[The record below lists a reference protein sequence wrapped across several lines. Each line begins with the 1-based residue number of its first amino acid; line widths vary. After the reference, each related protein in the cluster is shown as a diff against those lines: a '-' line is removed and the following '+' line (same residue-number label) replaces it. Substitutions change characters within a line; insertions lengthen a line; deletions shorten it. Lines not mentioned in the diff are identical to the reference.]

1 MKELFGAVGAAIV
14 VIALVVGIGV
24 GGSIGGYYL
33 YAYLAPKYESTRRD
47 VMLQSRAYSEGETR
61 NLYRLKIQSDA
72 APSPEA
78 KQTLRL
84 AAQHECEAL
93 DRSRL
98 PADLSAFC
106 NPMGQ

>member
-1 MKELFGAVGAAIV
+1 MKIAFACIVGVPLFLAAIFG
-14 VIALVVGIGV
+14 LN
-24 GGSIGGYYL
+24 Y
-33 YAYLAPKYESTRRD
+33 YAYGTYNFFAPKYEATRRD

-61 NLYRLKIQSDA
+61 NLYRLKIQYEA

-78 KQTLRL
+78 KQTLKL
-84 AAQHECEAL
+84 AARHECEAL

>member
-1 MKELFGAVGAAIV
+1 MKFFGAALGALLILSAIV
-14 VIALVVGIGV
+14 GL
-24 GGSIGGYYL
+24 GSVGGYYL

-61 NLYRLKIQSDA
+61 NLYRLKVQFENA
-72 APSPEA
+72 TAPEA
-78 KQTLRL
+78 KQTIRL

-98 PADLSAFC
+98 PIDLQSFC
-106 NPMGQ
+106 NPTN

>member
-1 MKELFGAVGAAIV
+1 MKEMFGAVGAVVVVTFLIV
-14 VIALVVGIGV
+14 AVGV
-24 GGSIGGYYL
+24 GGSIGSYYL

-61 NLYRLKIQSDA
+61 NLYRLKIQLEA

-78 KQTLRL
+78 KQTIRL